1 MFSLLKKEIT
11 SFFGSLTGYLVVFVF
26 LLATSLFLWV
36 FPGNYNIPE
45 GGYATL
51 DGLFSLAP
59 WVYLFLVPAIT
70 MRLFAEE
77 KRLGTMEILIT
88 RPLSAMKIVLAKYM
102 AGLLLVIISLVPTS
116 IYFYSVYVLGNPVG
130 CVDTG
135 GTWGAFL
142 GLFFLA
148 AIYVAIGLLTSA
160 LTDNPVFAFILAL
173 FLSFIAYLGFDF
185 LGSMQFSSGVQ
196 QTITSLGI
204 NEHYNSI
211 SRGVV
216 DSRDLVYFL
225 VVVFVLLWLTS
236 RIIHFHKINLHK
248 EFKSG
253 GITLTILFF
262 VSIISGQ
269 LFFRIDLTAEK
280 RYSITD
286 VSINL
291 VKNLKEPI
299 NITLYLDG
307 ELPAGFRN
315 LKKSIQEKIADY
327 NAYSS
332 KLINLVVVDPYE
344 ITDIKRREQL
354 FAELD
359 SKGLQPTEIH
369 QNTEKGTITR
379 RIFPGAIIEYGTRL
393 VAVNLLKNNQNT
405 SAETNWNNSIENLE
419 YEFSSAFTRL
429 MNDNKL
435 SVAFLTGQGE
445 LNEHEVHDFA
455 NSLSEKYNVFGIS
468 TQELAQNGQRI
479 KTLVVANP
487 SQKFTEAD
495 KFQVDQFV
503 MKGGRVLWLIDP
515 VAVSLDS
522 LSNGYM
528 TVAFPQNLN
537 LDDQL
542 FRYGVRLNSNLIQ
555 DTQCLLIPV
564 NTAPKGSPAKW
575 TPAPWYYSPL
585 LFPSPN
591 HVISKNIGM
600 LKSEFA
606 STIDTVGKSDKVRK
620 TVLLTSSG
628 HSLIAQTPVEISL
641 AITNTPPDSR
651 LFREPAQTAGVL
663 LEGTFTSVYKNRMVD
678 LSWGNSA
685 TVITESQPT
694 KMVVFADGNI
704 VANQFR
710 LANGVPEYMPL
721 GYDRFSK
728 RTFSNKELLLNA
740 VSYLCDDDG
749 LMELRSKAFKIRLL
763 DKVRVKEEKL
773 KWQVINVL
781 GPLLLVSVFGVVYIY
796 LRRKKYGT
804 NM

>member
-26 LLATSLFLWV
+26 LLATTLFLWV
-36 FPGNYNIPE
+36 FPGNYNILE
-45 GGYATL
+45 GGYASL

-77 KRLGTMEILIT
+77 KRLGTMEILLT
-88 RPLSAMKIVLAKYM
+88 RPLSTLRIVIAKFL
-102 AGLLLVIISLVPTS
+102 AGLSLVSISLIPTLV
-116 IYFYSVYVLGNPVG
+116 YFYSVYALGNPVG
-130 CVDTG
+130 CMDTG
-135 GTWGAFL
+135 GTWGAYL

-148 AIYVAIGLLTSA
+148 AIYVAIGLLASA
-160 LTDNPVFAFILAL
+160 LTDNPVFAFLLAL
-173 FLSFIAYLGFDF
+173 FLSFIAYLGFD
-185 LGSMQFSSGVQ
+185 LVGSMQFSSGIQ

-225 VVVFVLLWLTS
+225 AVVFIFLWVAS
-236 RIIHFHKINLHK
+236 RIIHFNKINLQK
-248 EFKSG
+248 EIKSG
-253 GITLTILFF
+253 GIALVALILLSI
-262 VSIISGQ
+262 VSGHV
-269 LFFRIDLTAEK
+269 FFRIDLTAEK
-280 RYSITD
+280 RYSVDDI
-286 VSINL
+286 SISL
-291 VKNLKEPI
+291 VKKLKEPV

-307 ELPAGFRN
+307 ELPAGFRK

-332 KLINLVVVDPYE
+332 KLINLVVIDPYE
-344 ITDIKRREQL
+344 IADMKRREQL
-354 FAELD
+354 FAELAG
-359 SKGLQPTEIH
+359 KGLQPTEIH

-379 RIFPGAIIEYGTRL
+379 RIFPGAIIEYGNRQ

-405 SAETNWNNSIENLE
+405 SAEVNWNNSIENLE
-419 YEFSSAFTRL
+419 YEFSSAFAEL
-429 MNDNKL
+429 MNEEKQ

-455 NSLSEKYNVFGIS
+455 STLVEKYNVFGIS
-468 TQELAQNGQRI
+468 TQELASNGARI
-479 KTLVVANP
+479 KTLVIANP

-495 KFQVDQFV
+495 KFQVDQYL
-503 MKGGRVLWLIDP
+503 MNGGRILWMIDP

-528 TVAFPQNLN
+528 TLAFPQNLN

-542 FRYGVRLNSNLIQ
+542 FRYGVRLNTNLVE

-564 NTAPKGSPAKW
+564 NTAPKGNPAKF

-585 LFPSPN
+585 LFPSPS

-600 LKSEFA
+600 LKSEFV
-606 STIDTVGKSDKVRK
+606 STIDTVGKSEKVHK

-628 HSLIAQTPVEISL
+628 HSLVSQTPVEISL
-641 AITNTPPDSR
+641 ASINSAADTR
-651 LFREPAQTAGVL
+651 LFRLPAQTVGVL
-663 LEGTFTSVYKNRMVD
+663 LEGTFTSIYKNRMVD
-678 LSWGNSA
+678 PSWGNSPS
-685 TVITESQPT
+685 VKTESQPT
-694 KMVVFADGNI
+694 KMVIFADGNLA
-704 VANQFR
+704 ANQFR

-728 RTFSNKELLLNA
+728 QTFANKELLLNA
-740 VSYLCDDDG
+740 VSYLNNDSG

-763 DKVRVKEEKL
+763 DKVQIKEGKI
-773 KWQVINVL
+773 KWQIINVL
-781 GPLLLVSVFGVVYIY
+781 LPLLLISVFGALYIY
-796 LRRKKYGT
+796 LRRKKYT
-804 NM
+804 AII